1 MNVEK
6 VYEVEKTDEFS
17 SWLAGLKDS
26 VARVNIA
33 SRIARVE
40 EGSIGDNEHLGDG
53 LNEMRVHCGA
63 GYRLYWFRAGKKI
76 ILLAYGGSKSSQKRD
91 IKKARKLMQVYKEE
105 RA

>member
-1 MNVEK
+1 MNTEK

-17 SWLAGLKDS
+17 NWLTELKDG

-40 EGSIGDNEHLGDG
+40 EGSIGDNEYLGGG

-63 GYRLYWFRAGKKI
+63 GYRLYWFRTGKKV
-76 ILLAYGGSKSSQKRD
+76 ILLAYGGSKSSQRRD
-91 IKKARKLMQVYKEE
+91 IKKARKLMQAYKEE